1 MTEQENFSPEE
12 SLQLIQTMIAKTRKD
27 LGNNSTHFLLWG
39 WVTFVAC
46 TGQFILKHLMNYE
59 KHYLVWLLV
68 FPASLAS
75 IYLGITENKKKVV
88 SSYVGD
94 SMKHLWLGM
103 GISYFVL
110 SIILSQLGWNTNIF
124 PFFILLY
131 GLGTFVSGM
140 FLQFKP
146 MVLGGSVAWI
156 LAIMAGNF
164 NYDYQML
171 FGAVA
176 ILISYIIPAYILRSK
191 NKIATKYGYT
201 KVIY

>member
-1 MTEQENFSPEE
+1 MQENFSPEE
-12 SLQLIQTMIAKTRKD
+12 SLQLIQTMIAKTRKN
-27 LGNNSTHFLLWG
+27 LGDNSKHFLLWG
-39 WVTFVAC
+39 WVTFAGC
-46 TGQFILKHLMNYE
+46 TGQFILKHFMNYE

-68 FPASLAS
+68 FPASLTS
-75 IYLGITENKKKVV
+75 IYWSITENKKKVV
-88 SSYVGD
+88 SSYIGD
-94 SMKHLWLGM
+94 SMKHLWFGM

-110 SIILSQLGWNTNIF
+110 SMILSKLGWNTNIY

-140 FLQFKP
+140 FLQFRP
-146 MVLGGSVAWI
+146 MVVGGSAAWL
-156 LAIMAGNF
+156 LAIVAGYF

-191 NKIATKYGYT
+191 NRIA
-201 KVIY
+201 IQ